1 MQGETQT
8 VFNEDQTMLADML
21 DAFMRERYTPEMR
34 AEAVASEEGYS
45 VEIWQSLASELGILG
60 AALPE
65 EVGGLG
71 GGVIEHLTV
80 MMALGSVA
88 AVEPYFETCVVAAG
102 LLSRSQSPLA
112 AELAGGIAEGKVRFA
127 IGAIPGMSWAANPIP
142 QIGASDQGRTLS
154 GSARMVSRIAA
165 ATHIMIAARDGD
177 RPDGIAIAVL
187 PVDASGLSV
196 DRYGLLDGTSA
207 ADLHFDSVKLSDDA
221 VIRSGTLGDADLA
234 MVSDEAMIALCGEAV
249 GIMRRLIR
257 DTVNYT
263 QQRRQF
269 GQSLD
274 SFQVL
279 QHRMADMFVALKQCE
294 AITNLAALP
303 SSRGDAPDRA
313 TVAAAKSLVSA
324 RLREVAQQAVQVHG
338 AIGMTDELI
347 IGHLFRRAT
356 LIEIFGGSP
365 DFFRSR
371 YAEEAV
377 EKPRQNQSA
386 KRAAM

>member
-1 MQGETQT
+1 
-8 VFNEDQTMLADML
+8 
-21 DAFMRERYTPEMR
+21 
-34 AEAVASEEGYS
+34 
-45 VEIWQSLASELGILG
+45 
-60 AALPE
+60 
-65 EVGGLG
+65 GGLG

-112 AELAGGIAEGKVRFA
+112 AELAGGIAAGKVRFA
-127 IGAIPGMSWAANPIP
+127 TGAIPGMAWAANLMS
-142 QIGASDQGRTLS
+142 QVQSSDQGRALS
-154 GSARMVSRIAA
+154 GSARMVSGIAP

-177 RPDGIAIAVL
+177 RPDGIVIAVL

-196 DRYGLLDGTSA
+196 DRYGLLDGTCA
-207 ADLHFDSVKLSDDA
+207 ADLRFDDVQLSDDA
-221 VIRSGTLGDADLA
+221 VIWSGTADAADLQ

-257 DTVNYT
+257 DTVTYT

-294 AITNLAALP
+294 AITNRAAVR

-365 DFFRSR
+365 DVFRGR
-371 YAEEAV
+371 YAEEAI
-377 EKPRQNQSA
+377 EKRRQNQSA
-386 KRAAM
+386 E